1 MSFKLYFKYGV
12 MGCSK
17 TAQALMT
24 KFNYE
29 QQGYNVLLM
38 KPSIDTRDNHDNKTV
53 IKSRIGLEAEAITF
67 NKKDNLLRLFNKH
80 KKNKIG
86 VIIVDECQFCS
97 SAQIDELKELTKFVP
112 VLCYGLKTDF
122 RTKLFPGSKRL
133 VEIADSLM
141 ELKAICECGRKATVN
156 ARFKNG
162 YLVTKG
168 SVIDIGGDEKY
179 KAMCYDCYK
188 KLEKQSLK
196 KEKQSQKQAENN
208 LAANTAE
215 NENCDSETNN
225 DL

>member
-38 KPSIDTRDNHDNKTV
+38 KPSIDNRDDHENKTV
-53 IKSRIGLEAEAITF
+53 IKSRIGLESDAIAF
-67 NKKDNLLRLFNKH
+67 SRRQNLIRLFNKR
-80 KKNKIG
+80 KKDNIG
-86 VIIVDECQFCS
+86 VIIVDECQFCTS
-97 SAQIDELKELTKFVP
+97 NQIDELKELTKFAP

-122 RTKLFPGSKRL
+122 RTKLFSGSKRL
-133 VEIADSLM
+133 LEIADSLT

-162 YLVTKG
+162 LLVTKG
-168 SVIDIGGDEKY
+168 SIIEIGGDDKY
-179 KAMCYDCYK
+179 RAMCYDCYK
-188 KLEKQSLK
+188 KLEKQTIK
-196 KEKQSQKQAENN
+196 KEKYESSKN
-208 LAANTAE
+208 
-215 NENCDSETNN
+215 
-225 DL
+225 

>member
-38 KPSIDTRDNHDNKTV
+38 KPSIDNRDDHENKTV
-53 IKSRIGLEAEAITF
+53 IKSRIGLESEAIAF
-67 NKKDNLLRLFNKH
+67 SRRQSLIRLFNKR
-80 KKNKIG
+80 KKDNIG
-86 VIIVDECQFCS
+86 VIIVDECQFCTS
-97 SAQIDELKELTKFVP
+97 SQIDELKELTKFAP

-122 RTKLFPGSKRL
+122 RTKLFSGSKRL
-133 VEIADSLM
+133 VEIADSLT

-162 YLVTKG
+162 LLVTKG
-168 SVIDIGGDEKY
+168 SIIEIGGDDKY
-179 KAMCYDCYK
+179 RAMCYDCYK
-188 KLEKQSLK
+188 KLEKQTLK
-196 KEKQSQKQAENN
+196 KEKQKEKELAES
-208 LAANTAE
+208 TE
-215 NENCDSETNN
+215 N
-225 DL
+225 

>member
-38 KPSIDTRDNHDNKTV
+38 KPSIDNRDDHENKTV
-53 IKSRIGLEAEAITF
+53 IKSRIGLESDAIAF
-67 NKKDNLLRLFNKH
+67 SRRQNLIRLFNKR
-80 KKNKIG
+80 KKDNIG
-86 VIIVDECQFCS
+86 VIIVDECQFCTS
-97 SAQIDELKELTKFVP
+97 NQIDELKELTKFAP

-122 RTKLFPGSKRL
+122 RTKLFSGSKRL
-133 VEIADSLM
+133 LEIADSLT

-162 YLVTKG
+162 LLVTKG
-168 SVIDIGGDEKY
+168 SIIEIGGDDKY
-179 KAMCYDCYK
+179 RAMCYDCYK
-188 KLEKQSLK
+188 KLEKQTLK
-196 KEKQSQKQAENN
+196 KEQLAEKEQQNSAKN
-208 LAANTAE
+208 
-215 NENCDSETNN
+215 
-225 DL
+225 

>member
-38 KPSIDTRDNHDNKTV
+38 KPSIDNRDDHENKTV
-53 IKSRIGLEAEAITF
+53 IKSRIGLESEAIAF
-67 NKKDNLLRLFNKH
+67 SRRQNLIRLFNKR
-80 KKNKIG
+80 KKDNIG
-86 VIIVDECQFCS
+86 VIIVDECQFCTS
-97 SAQIDELKELTKFVP
+97 TQIDELKELTKFAP

-122 RTKLFPGSKRL
+122 RTKLFSGSKRL
-133 VEIADSLM
+133 LEIADSLT

-162 YLVTKG
+162 LLVTKG
-168 SVIDIGGDEKY
+168 SIIEIGGDDKY
-179 KAMCYDCYK
+179 RAMCYDCYK
-188 KLEKQSLK
+188 KLEKQTLK
-196 KEKQSQKQAENN
+196 KEQQAQKEQQN
-208 LAANTAE
+208 
-215 NENCDSETNN
+215 
-225 DL
+225 

>member
-38 KPSIDTRDNHDNKTV
+38 KPSIDNRDDHENKTV
-53 IKSRIGLEAEAITF
+53 IKSRIGLEAEAIAF
-67 NKKDNLLRLFNKH
+67 SRRQNLIRLFNKR
-80 KKNKIG
+80 KKDNIG
-86 VIIVDECQFCS
+86 VIIVDECQFCTS
-97 SAQIDELKELTKFVP
+97 NQIDELKELTKFAP

-122 RTKLFPGSKRL
+122 RTKLFSGSKRL
-133 VEIADSLM
+133 VEIADSLT

-162 YLVTKG
+162 LLVTKG
-168 SVIDIGGDEKY
+168 SIIEIGGDDKY
-179 KAMCYDCYK
+179 RAMCYDCYK
-188 KLEKQSLK
+188 KLEKQTIK
-196 KEKQSQKQAENN
+196 KEKQKEKETSTEN
-208 LAANTAE
+208 
-215 NENCDSETNN
+215 
-225 DL
+225 

>member
-1 MSFKLYFKYGV
+1 MSYKLYFKYGV
-12 MGCSK
+12 IDNKK

-29 QQGYNVLLM
+29 QQGYNVLLL
-38 KPSIDTRDNHDNKTV
+38 KPNIDNRDDHENKTV
-53 IKSRIGLEAEAITF
+53 IKSRIGLEAEAIAF
-67 NKKDNLLRLFNKH
+67 SKKENLTRLFNKY
-80 KKNKIG
+80 KKDKIG

-97 SAQIDELKELTKFVP
+97 SSQIDELKELTKFVP

-162 YLVTKG
+162 LLVTKG
-168 SVIDIGGDEKY
+168 SVIEIGGDDKY
-179 KAMCYDCYK
+179 RAMCYDCYK
-188 KLEKQSLK
+188 KLEKQTLFRKNRKLS
-196 KEKQSQKQAENN
+196 EKLSEN
-208 LAANTAE
+208 T
-215 NENCDSETNN
+215 
-225 DL
+225 

>member
-38 KPSIDTRDNHDNKTV
+38 KPSIDNRDDHENKTV
-53 IKSRIGLEAEAITF
+53 IKSRIGLESEAIAF
-67 NKKDNLLRLFNKH
+67 SRRQNLISLFNKH
-80 KKNKIG
+80 KKHNIG
-86 VIIVDECQFCS
+86 VVIVDECQFCTS
-97 SAQIDELKELTKFVP
+97 TQIDELKELTKYAP

-122 RTKLFPGSKRL
+122 RTKLFSGSKRL
-133 VEIADSLM
+133 VEIADSLT

-162 YLVTKG
+162 LLVTKG
-168 SVIDIGGDEKY
+168 SIIEIGGDDKY
-179 KAMCYDCYK
+179 RAMCYDCYK
-188 KLEKQSLK
+188 KLEKQTIK
-196 KEKQSQKQAENN
+196 KEKQLQKSQIKN
-208 LAANTAE
+208 
-215 NENCDSETNN
+215 
-225 DL
+225 